1 MKQETTHLFDP
12 LFEPRQLLDRRGLC
26 PKSLPHILHTG
37 KREKARR
44 QKEIGQGFY
53 TDRYEKWV
61 GISVIAIT
69 LMSVLDAIFTLN
81 ILDQGGIELNPFMSA
96 LLAINTQAFFIGK
109 LTITVSCLFF
119 SLIHTNFR
127 VLRIMPVKTI
137 LVSISIF
144 YAFLLGY
151 ELCLLALI

>member
-1 MKQETTHLFDP
+1 MKQEATHLFDP
-12 LFEPRQLLDRRGLC
+12 LLEPRQLIDRRGLC
-26 PKSLPHILHTG
+26 PKSLPHILYNG
-37 KREKARR
+37 KRQKARR
-44 QKEIGQGFY
+44 QKEIDHGFY

-61 GISVIAIT
+61 GINVIAIT
-69 LMSVLDAIFTLN
+69 LMSVLDAILTLN
-81 ILDQGGIELNPFMSA
+81 ILDKGGIELNPFMSA

-137 LVSISIF
+137 LVCISIF
-144 YAFLLGY
+144 YGFLLGY
-151 ELCLLALI
+151 ELCLLAFI